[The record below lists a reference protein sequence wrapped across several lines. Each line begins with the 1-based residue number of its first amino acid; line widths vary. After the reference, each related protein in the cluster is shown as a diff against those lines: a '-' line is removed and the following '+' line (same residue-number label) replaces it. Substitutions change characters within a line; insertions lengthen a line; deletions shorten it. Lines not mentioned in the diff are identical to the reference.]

1 MNEEGQ
7 GFKKF
12 LTAYFDF
19 LEKGILIY
27 EQSTDLELIG
37 LEDGEG
43 SLLQR
48 ERNFLTHLLYLTQS
62 SYTKETPIYK
72 LKQVHGKSV
81 NMLLVQHLVQLQE

>member
-37 LEDGEG
+37 LEDGEEVFFKKEEL
-43 SLLQR
+43 S
-48 ERNFLTHLLYLTQS
+48 THLLYLKQS
-62 SYTKETPIYK
+62 SYIRKKHQFTNSNRFM
-72 LKQVHGKSV
+72 G
-81 NMLLVQHLVQLQE
+81 NR